1 MGKNSFL
8 KKILLTT
15 LLISGF
21 SMMMAGAN
29 NVSAVK
35 AETTPTYEIPEN
47 AFEIRTVEDFKTV
60 FDGGA
65 AYSGRNI
72 VLMNDINLLGHEFGF
87 NACVMA
93 GEFSGIFEGQGYRV
107 FNFTKNG
114 GLFNIIRGATE
125 TSSAG
130 IVRNL
135 TIENEHSTFSG
146 CGSIANIN
154 NGIIENCDVVVSIV
168 KSCNTYGGIVLTN
181 NGSISNCSVYF
192 DLKNSVANSF
202 YSIAQG
208 GAGTITN
215 CRYNSNEIS
224 RIGAN
229 GGDIDPTLDPFAG
242 IEELPTLE
250 APTNVVLDSEDN
262 VHMLTFTEVEGATG
276 YEVIYKNSAGE
287 VQDKEKVLGS
297 PVQIATKVK
306 PGTYHLFIK
315 TLGERL
321 VNKDSVE
328 VATKPETITVL
339 DNFPIYGLPISFA
352 INSKVNGAGLE
363 LFFSDKPTIELSD
376 IEVKIVGFESVHF
389 AGYKDQ
395 ILNAQINMVEYNSN
409 NGRLYFH
416 HSGPGFPDNE
426 DIVFTIRLSYTLD
439 KLIYLE
445 ELVFEGNIYNPELG
459 TDCSL
464 GYNVAYGQQVSVD
477 NTKIRYIGKVYLG
490 DKTVTDLSSK
500 FECLTFKIKANINGV
515 KKSTELSTTNLLK
528 SLNAY
533 AGEAVAAEEGWYF
546 FAVVIENIPSDV
558 IYETISV
565 KTDIVVKAQA

>member
-168 KSCNTYGGIVLTN
+168 KSCNTYGGIALTN

-208 GAGTITN
+208 GQEQLPIVVITVM
-215 CRYNSNEIS
+215 R
-224 RIGAN
+224 
-229 GGDIDPTLDPFAG
+229 FQ
-242 IEELPTLE
+242 ELE
-250 APTNVVLDSEDN
+250 Q
-262 VHMLTFTEVEGATG
+262 M
-276 YEVIYKNSAGE
+276 EVI
-287 VQDKEKVLGS
+287 
-297 PVQIATKVK
+297 
-306 PGTYHLFIK
+306 
-315 TLGERL
+315 
-321 VNKDSVE
+321 
-328 VATKPETITVL
+328 
-339 DNFPIYGLPISFA
+339 
-352 INSKVNGAGLE
+352 
-363 LFFSDKPTIELSD
+363 
-376 IEVKIVGFESVHF
+376 
-389 AGYKDQ
+389 
-395 ILNAQINMVEYNSN
+395 
-409 NGRLYFH
+409 
-416 HSGPGFPDNE
+416 
-426 DIVFTIRLSYTLD
+426 
-439 KLIYLE
+439 LI
-445 ELVFEGNIYNPELG
+445 
-459 TDCSL
+459 
-464 GYNVAYGQQVSVD
+464 QH
-477 NTKIRYIGKVYLG
+477 
-490 DKTVTDLSSK
+490 
-500 FECLTFKIKANINGV
+500 
-515 KKSTELSTTNLLK
+515 
-528 SLNAY
+528 
-533 AGEAVAAEEGWYF
+533 
-546 FAVVIENIPSDV
+546 
-558 IYETISV
+558 
-565 KTDIVVKAQA
+565 